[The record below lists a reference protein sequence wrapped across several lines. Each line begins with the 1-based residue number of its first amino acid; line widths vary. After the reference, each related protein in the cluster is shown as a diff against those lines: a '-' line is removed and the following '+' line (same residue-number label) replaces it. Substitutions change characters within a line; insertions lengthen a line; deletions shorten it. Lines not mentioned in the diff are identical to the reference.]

1 MTNSGVGNRESRVG
15 SKRTVR
21 SVPTP
26 DPRLSYNPPMADQ
39 DADDKAKTKKPMDK
53 ARLRAILKDA
63 GEIIWRSRARL
74 AIGIPLLLVN
84 RLSSI
89 VLPYMSKLLYDDVI
103 AKGHVDL
110 LPKLVLVSLGVAI
123 FGGTTDYALAQIL
136 GIAAQRSIT
145 DLRTRLQQHVQR
157 LPIRYFDSTKTGVL
171 VSRVMNDAEGIRNLV
186 GTGLAQIFGGI
197 VTAGLATAF
206 LFRLN
211 ARLASLVFLAF
222 FAFAGIL
229 FWAFSTAR
237 PMFKQ
242 RGAVYADVTGR
253 LTEGFSGIRI
263 VKAYTAEEHEEKVF
277 DQGARKLL
285 NLIVGTMR
293 TISTAGAMT
302 TFLVGVV
309 SAVVMYV
316 GGRAVVAHNAAVAAH
331 GSPLVGMTPGDLIA
345 FTLYLAL
352 VIGPVVQIVS
362 IGTQL
367 SEAFAGLERMRE
379 IFNETREDDLDS
391 AKTTTPDIAGTIEFR
406 NVGFEYTPGV
416 PVLKNINLVAPAG
429 KSIALVGPSGSG
441 KSTMISLIAAFHHP
455 TQGEI
460 LVDGKPMNDLRLA
473 DYRSH
478 LGIVPQ
484 DSFLFAESIYD
495 NIVLGN
501 PQASREEVLQAAHI
515 AHVDE
520 FTEAFADK
528 YDTIVG
534 ERGVRLSGGQ
544 KQRVAI
550 ARAIVANP
558 RILILDEATSSL
570 DSESEAMIQDGLNS
584 LMKGRTTF
592 VIAHRLS
599 TIRNADQ
606 ILVLE
611 NGEITERGTHQE
623 LMLLGG
629 RYRKLY
635 EKQYGVMVNRFVNE
649 GEELRDLAA
658 KV

>member
-1 MTNSGVGNRESRVG
+1 
-15 SKRTVR
+15 
-21 SVPTP
+21 
-26 DPRLSYNPPMADQ
+26 MAEQ
-39 DADDKAKTKKPMDK
+39 DDDKAKKKKRMDK
-53 ARLRAILKDA
+53 ARFRAILKDA
-63 GEIIWRSRARL
+63 GEIIWRSRLRL
-74 AIGIPLLLVN
+74 AIGIPLLLAN
-84 RLSSI
+84 RLSGI
-89 VLPYMSKLLYDDVI
+89 VLPYMSKLLYDNVI
-103 AKGHVDL
+103 AKGDVSL
-110 LPKLVLVSLGVAI
+110 LPKLVFVSVGVAI

-157 LPIRYFDSTKTGVL
+157 LPIRYFDTTKTGVL

-186 GTGLAQIFGGI
+186 GTGLAQVFGGV
-197 VTAGLATAF
+197 VTASIATVI
-206 LFRLN
+206 LFRLS
-211 ARLASLVFLAF
+211 AHLASLVFLAF

-237 PMFKQ
+237 PLFKQ

-277 DQGARKLL
+277 GEGARKLL

-293 TISTAGAMT
+293 TISGASAAT
-302 TFLVGVV
+302 TFLVGAV
-309 SAVVMYV
+309 SAVVMWV
-316 GGRAVVAHNAAVAAH
+316 GGHEVLARNANPH
-331 GSPLVGMTPGDLIA
+331 VGMSPGDLLA
-345 FTLYLAL
+345 FTLYLAMA
-352 VIGPVVQIVS
+352 IGPVVQIVS

-379 IFNETREDDLDS
+379 VFGETREDEDDA
-391 AKTTTPDIAGTIEFR
+391 AKKPTADIAGSVEFR
-406 NVGFEYTPGV
+406 DVGFEYTPGV

-441 KSTMISLIAAFHHP
+441 KSTMISLISAFHQP

-495 NIVLGN
+495 NIALGN
-501 PQASREEVLQAAHI
+501 PEASRDEVLNAAHI

-570 DSESEAMIQDGLNS
+570 DSESEALIQDGLNA

-611 NGEITERGTHQE
+611 GGEITERGTHPE
-623 LMLLGG
+623 LMSLGG

-635 EKQYGVMVNRFVNE
+635 EKQYGVAINRFVNE

-658 KV
+658 RS

>member
-1 MTNSGVGNRESRVG
+1 
-15 SKRTVR
+15 
-21 SVPTP
+21 
-26 DPRLSYNPPMADQ
+26 MAHH
-39 DADDKAKTKKPMDK
+39 DADDKAKTKKKMDK
-53 ARLRAILKDA
+53 ARFRAILKDA
-63 GEIIWRSRARL
+63 GEIVWRSRARL

-103 AKGHVDL
+103 GKGHVDL

-123 FGGTTDYALAQIL
+123 FGGSTDYPLAQIL

-145 DLRTRLQQHVQR
+145 ELRTRLQQHVQR

-186 GTGLAQIFGGI
+186 GTGLAQIFGGV
-197 VTAGLATAF
+197 VTAGFATTL
-206 LFRLN
+206 LFHLS
-211 ARLASLVFLAF
+211 ARLASMVFLAF
-222 FAFAGIL
+222 FAFAGIM

-242 RGAVYADVTGR
+242 RGAVNAEVTGR
-253 LTEGFSGIRI
+253 LTESFSGIRI

-277 DQGARKLL
+277 EEGARKLL

-302 TFLVGVV
+302 TFLVGAV

-316 GGRAVVAHNAAVAAH
+316 GGHQVVAHKAN
-331 GSPLVGMTPGDLIA
+331 PLVGMTPGDLIA

-379 IFNETREDDLDS
+379 VFGETREDEADA
-391 AKTTTPDIAGTIEFR
+391 AKAPTSDIAGSIEFR
-406 NVGFEYTPGV
+406 DVGFEYTPGV
-416 PVLKNINLVAPAG
+416 PVLKHINVVAPAG

-455 TQGEI
+455 THGEI
-460 LVDGKPMNDLRLA
+460 LVDGKPMDDLRLV

-495 NIVLGN
+495 NIALGN
-501 PQASREEVLQAAHI
+501 PQASRDEVLLAAHI

-520 FTEAFADK
+520 FTEGFADK

-570 DSESEAMIQDGLNS
+570 DSESEALIQDGLNA

-623 LMLLGG
+623 LMTLGG

-635 EKQYGVMVNRFVNE
+635 EKQYGVMINRFVNE

>member
-1 MTNSGVGNRESRVG
+1 
-15 SKRTVR
+15 
-21 SVPTP
+21 
-26 DPRLSYNPPMADQ
+26 MAEQ
-39 DADDKAKTKKPMDK
+39 VANDKAKTKKRMDR
-53 ARLRAILKDA
+53 ARFRAILRDA
-63 GEIIWRSRARL
+63 GEIVWRSRSRL

-84 RLSSI
+84 RLSTI

-103 AKGHVDL
+103 GKGNLGL
-110 LPKLVLVSLGVAI
+110 LWKLAFVSGGAAI
-123 FGGTTDYALAQIL
+123 IGGSTDYALAQIL

-197 VTAGLATAF
+197 VTGGIATVI
-206 LFRLN
+206 LFHLSS
-211 ARLASLVFLAF
+211 RLASLVFLAF
-222 FAFAGIL
+222 FVFAGIL
-229 FWAFSTAR
+229 LWAFQTVR
-237 PMFKQ
+237 PLFKQ
-242 RGAVYADVTGR
+242 RSEVYGNVTGR

-263 VKAYTAEEHEEKVF
+263 VKAYTAEKHEEEVF
-277 DQGARKLL
+277 HEGANKLL
-285 NLIVGTMR
+285 GLIVGTMR
-293 TISTAGAMT
+293 VISGTGAIT
-302 TFLVGVV
+302 TFLVGAVSVV
-309 SAVVMYV
+309 VLLV
-316 GGRAVVAHNAAVAAH
+316 GGHQVLAHR
-331 GSPLVGMTPGDLIA
+331 MTTGDLIA

-352 VIGPVVQIVS
+352 VVGPVVQIVS

-379 IFNETREDDLDS
+379 VFGETREDEEDS
-391 AKTTTPDIAGTIEFR
+391 TKAAKADIDGTIEFR
-406 NVGFEYTPGV
+406 DVWFEYTQGV
-416 PVLKNINLVAPAG
+416 PVLKDINLIAPAG

-441 KSTMISLIAAFHHP
+441 KSTMISLIAAFHRP
-455 TQGEI
+455 TQGQI
-460 LVDGKPMNDLRLA
+460 FVDGQPLNELRLA

-495 NIVLGN
+495 NIALGN
-501 PQASREEVLQAAHI
+501 PDASRNEVLLAAHI

-520 FTEAFADK
+520 FTEGFAET

-570 DSESEAMIQDGLNS
+570 DSESEALIQDGLNT
-584 LMKGRTTF
+584 LMQGRTTF

-611 NGEITERGTHQE
+611 DGKITERGTHTE
-623 LMLLGG
+623 LMSLGG

-635 EKQYGVMVNRFVNE
+635 EKQYGVMINRFVNE